1 MFNPNCTTM
10 EIQLSAIR
18 DMIFGTDDVANN
30 EEKQALRKYNLRKAL
45 ALGNLYKR
53 KVLIYFRSVDGML
66 RRIETTVW
74 AVGEEYISLKAGV
87 SLPIKSVEKI
97 EF

>member
-1 MFNPNCTTM
+1 M

-53 KVLIYFRSVDGML
+53 KVLDL
-66 RRIETTVW
+66 
-74 AVGEEYISLKAGV
+74 L
-87 SLPIKSVEKI
+87 
-97 EF
+97 